1 MNFNRY
7 AFGVGVFV
15 WGGPV
20 FLLSLL
26 GLSSCSVSS
35 PSASTET
42 DEIEIRMIH
51 ASPNSPPLSL
61 VVGGLSFPSVDFGN
75 QSRYEQ
81 IFTGTYDLAFAA
93 DSRGLDQLIPAGS
106 QVGSLVV
113 DFPERGNFTVVA
125 VDEPS
130 RVTALILEDRQP
142 PEFGL
147 ATVRFVHAVPDAPA
161 LAWESTDTSSVVA
174 GLEFSQV
181 SNYVALDPG
190 FTTLLLTTA
199 APEVT
204 AFTDPV
210 AGTVLEEF
218 DLELEAGKVY
228 SLVATGLLRGNPG
241 LQLILS
247 EEDQASEF
255 L

>member
-1 MNFNRY
+1 MSFNRC
-7 AFGVGVFV
+7 ASGVGLFFR
-15 WGGPV
+15 GGS
-20 FLLSLL
+20 FLLLGLL

-42 DEIEIRMIH
+42 DEIELRMVH

-61 VVGGLSFPSVDFGN
+61 VVGGVTFPGVEYGN
-75 QSRYEQ
+75 QSSYER
-81 IFTGTYDLAFAA
+81 ILTGTYDLAFQAG
-93 DSRGLDQLIPAGS
+93 SRGLDQLIPANS
-106 QVGSLVV
+106 QVGSTVI

-142 PEFGL
+142 PEFGM

-161 LAWESTDTSSVVA
+161 LAWENTDTSSVVA
-174 GLEFSQV
+174 GLEFGQV

-190 FTTLLLTTA
+190 FTTLLLTT
-199 APEVT
+199 PSDEVT

-210 AGTVLEEF
+210 AGTVLDEF
-218 DLELEAGKVY
+218 DLELDAGKVY
-228 SLVATGLLRGNPG
+228 SLVVTGLLRGDPG